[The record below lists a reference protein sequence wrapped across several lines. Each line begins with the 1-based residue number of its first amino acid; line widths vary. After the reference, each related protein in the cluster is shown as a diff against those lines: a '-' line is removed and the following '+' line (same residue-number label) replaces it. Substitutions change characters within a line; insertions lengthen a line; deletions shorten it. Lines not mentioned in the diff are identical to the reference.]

1 MNYKGLATA
10 VFLCVTL
17 ANISTPASASAS
29 AEQITSHSAA
39 QFQPQNESTTI
50 RSTEVVKIPAG
61 QDNPVKFSMLDTI
74 CIVSLAVAGL
84 VLLKRVQGE

>member
-1 MNYKGLATA
+1 MYYKGLATA
-10 VFLCVTL
+10 LFLCVTL
-17 ANISTPASASAS
+17 ANISTPASASAK
-29 AEQITSHSAA
+29 QITSHSAA

-50 RSTEVVKIPAG
+50 RSAEVVKMPAG

>member
-1 MNYKGLATA
+1 MNYKGLAAT

-17 ANISTPASASAS
+17 ANISTPASA
-29 AEQITSHSAA
+29 EHITSHSAA
-39 QFQPQNESTTI
+39 QFQPQNESTTM
-50 RSTEVVKIPAG
+50 RSAEVAKMPAG
-61 QDNPVKFSMLDTI
+61 QDNPKKFSMLDTI

>member
-1 MNYKGLATA
+1 MSYKGLAAA
-10 VFLCVTL
+10 VFLCVTI
-17 ANISTPASASAS
+17 ANISTPAGAK
-29 AEQITSHSAA
+29 QITSHSAA
-39 QFQPQNESTTI
+39 QFQPQNESTTM
-50 RSTEVVKIPAG
+50 RSAEVVKIPAG

>member
-1 MNYKGLATA
+1 MR
-10 VFLCVTL
+10 
-17 ANISTPASASAS
+17 SA
-29 AEQITSHSAA
+29 
-39 QFQPQNESTTI
+39 
-50 RSTEVVKIPAG
+50 EVVKIPAG

>member
-1 MNYKGLATA
+1 MNYKGLAAA
-10 VFLCVTL
+10 VFLCVTI
-17 ANISTPASASAS
+17 ANISTPASAK
-29 AEQITSHSAA
+29 QITSHSAA
-39 QFQPQNESTTI
+39 QFQPQNESTTM
-50 RSTEVVKIPAG
+50 RSAEVVKIPAG

>member
-1 MNYKGLATA
+1 MNYKGLAAA
-10 VFLCVTL
+10 VFLCVTI
-17 ANISTPASASAS
+17 ANISTPASAK
-29 AEQITSHSAA
+29 QITSHSAA
-39 QFQPQNESTTI
+39 QFQPQNESTTM
-50 RSTEVVKIPAG
+50 RSAEVVKTPAG

>member
-1 MNYKGLATA
+1 MNYKGLAAA

-17 ANISTPASASAS
+17 ANISTPAS